1 MESSKETYLWNEYN
15 IVIFLYY
22 RNNADLKGNIL
33 VQLFAKN
40 RQKNNK

>member
-22 RNNADLKGNIL
+22 INNADLKGNKL